1 MNSFNT
7 KSVFIIGVTGYV
19 GGSIAVKLLEKGFR
33 VYGLVRHADDIESV
47 KNLGVKPVHTK
58 LDGNPEGYTILQ
70 KVEIVINAADSD
82 DTFLIAFILKALEG
96 TDKMYIHTSGG
107 GIVGD
112 KAEGKYPGTEI
123 YDDIPQFPLLER
135 MGRVVIDKEVISYS
149 KKGVYTVVICPTLV
163 YGIGKGIKKDS
174 SQVPALIKAAE
185 KNKNVVLIGSGANLT
200 SNVHIDDLTD
210 LYVLAIEK
218 ANSGSFFFAENGTV
232 SFLEIGYSIISRLGY
247 KQDTI
252 QQLSIE
258 DAIALW
264 GPIMAHFGLGS
275 NILVNSDRARKE
287 LGWHPKYD
295 NLLQEI
301 ASN

>member
-1 MNSFNT
+1 MNSFN
-7 KSVFIIGVTGYV
+7 KKRVFIIGVTGYI
-19 GGSIAVKLLEKGFR
+19 GGSIAVKLLEKGFC
-33 VYGLVRHADDIESV
+33 VYGLVRHVEDIERV
-47 KNLGVKPVHTK
+47 MNLGVKPVHTK
-58 LDGNPEGYTILQ
+58 LDGNSEGYAILQ
-70 KVEIVINAADSD
+70 EVEIVINAADSD
-82 DTFLIAFILKALEG
+82 DTFLVAFILEALKG
-96 TDKMYIHTSGG
+96 TGKMYIHTSGG

-112 KAEGKYPGTEI
+112 KAEGKYPSTKI
-123 YDDIPQFPLLER
+123 YADIPQFPLLER
-135 MGRVVIDKEVISYS
+135 KGRVVIDKEVVGYS
-149 KKGVYTVVICPTLV
+149 KKGIYTIVICPTLV
-163 YGIGKGIKKDS
+163 YGIGKGLKKES

-185 KNKNVVLIGSGANLT
+185 KNNKVVIIGSGANRT

-232 SFLEIGYSIISRLGY
+232 SFSEIGYSIISRLGY

-252 QQLSIE
+252 EQISIV

-287 LGWHPKYD
+287 LGWRPKYD

>member
-33 VYGLVRHADDIESV
+33 VYGLVRHVNDIEKI

-58 LDGNPEGYTILQ
+58 LDGNPEGYAILQ

-96 TDKMYIHTSGG
+96 TGKMYIHTSGG

-112 KAEGKYPGTEI
+112 KAEGKYTSTEI
-123 YDDIPQFPLLER
+123 YADIPQFPLLER
-135 MGRVVIDKEVISYS
+135 MGRVVIDKEVVGFS
-149 KKGVYTVVICPTLV
+149 KKGVHTVVICPTLV

-174 SQVPALIKAAE
+174 AQVPALIKAAE
-185 KNKNVVLIGSGANLT
+185 KNKKVVLIGSGANRT

-218 ANSGSFFFAENGTV
+218 SNSGSFFFAENGTV

-252 QQLSIE
+252 QQISIE

-264 GPIMAHFGLGS
+264 GPIMSHFGLGS

-287 LGWHPKYD
+287 LGWRPKYD